1 VRKLGEYIG
10 FFEFVVAALSKQV
23 EVLVLFG
30 EHIINV
36 VDAFA
41 SDLKPCTSG
50 WPVARIAAVVGART
64 WLSVEAEDGSYRAP
78 GHFVIGQACEG
89 GVIRPSPGALT
100 SSAVR
105 AAMKVN
111 WHLRPTDLRG
121 DCGIDAL
128 CYHLGYP
135 RHRAVF
141 EQFRRE
147 LADFMVLNADD
158 ARWHN
163 VFRQCGEMD
172 SAPRPLPAA
181 LGPPP
186 KPVALWGA
194 PSASSSSASASA
206 SCPSAASCQPEG
218 VASPPGVPPPL
229 PPPRVGPSSEDQVLE
244 DAPPEAAC
252 PSAASCQPEG
262 VASPPGVP
270 PPLSPPRVGP
280 SSEDLVLEDA
290 PPEAAR
296 QARPPVQ
303 VGGGGRFAEWLK
315 AMSTDELTRAT
326 ASPEAFR
333 DAEQAWRTR
342 LQLPKPEGKPR
353 AMKQRCPHA
362 LHYRLALGTSFL
374 RWRAVEGRA
383 SSTALKDRASCQPLV
398 CKRAF
403 YQRGEP

>member
-229 PPPRVGPSSEDQVLE
+229 PPPRVGPSSED
-244 DAPPEAAC
+244 
-252 PSAASCQPEG
+252 
-262 VASPPGVP
+262 
-270 PPLSPPRVGP
+270 
-280 SSEDLVLEDA
+280 LVLEDA

-374 RWRAVEGRA
+374 RWRAVEGRT
-383 SSTALKDRASCQPLV
+383 SRTALKDRASCQPLV

-403 YQRGEP
+403 YQRGGP